1 MMKKIAALFLCGLA
15 VSSCTTTR
23 ESYETVSTAL
33 AGSKSLRRASIQNC
47 TINAR
52 HNSAYARHNVALL
65 MDVKDSQVDHLACA
79 RLVNSVAS
87 GRLTYD
93 EIMSMRYGR
102 LTPNFIRIMQG
113 R

>member
-1 MMKKIAALFLCGLA
+1 MKKFVALLLCGLA

-23 ESYETVSTAL
+23 ENFETGAAAL
-33 AGSKSLRRASIQNC
+33 AGSKSLRRASIESC
-47 TINAR
+47 TAKAR

-65 MDVKDSQVDHLACA
+65 MDVKDSQVDRLFCA

-93 EIMSMRYGR
+93 EAMSMRYGH
-102 LTPNFIRIMQG
+102 LTQNFVKIIQG